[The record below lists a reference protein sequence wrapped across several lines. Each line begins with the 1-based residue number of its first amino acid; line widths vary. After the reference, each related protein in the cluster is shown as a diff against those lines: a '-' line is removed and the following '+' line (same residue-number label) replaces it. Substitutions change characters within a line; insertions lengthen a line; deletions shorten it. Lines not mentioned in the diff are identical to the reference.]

1 MGVKISNYPTRTPK
15 TLQPHHIRH
24 MISGTLVFLMGVGV
38 NEGLLHLRRHW
49 PKTVRWSANE
59 IQSDYTLP
67 NGLPPTNVQVDLG
80 ITDDGYYVWR
90 VRKQAQDTGD
100 TGSQR

>member
-24 MISGTLVFLMGVGV
+24 IISGTLVFLLGVGV
-38 NEGLLHLRRHW
+38 NELLLHLRRHS
-49 PKTVRWSANE
+49 PKTVRWSAAE
-59 IQSDYTLP
+59 IQTDYALP

-80 ITDDGYYVWR
+80 ITDDGFYVWR
-90 VRKQAQDTGD
+90 VRKDSRENTNAAVQK
-100 TGSQR
+100 